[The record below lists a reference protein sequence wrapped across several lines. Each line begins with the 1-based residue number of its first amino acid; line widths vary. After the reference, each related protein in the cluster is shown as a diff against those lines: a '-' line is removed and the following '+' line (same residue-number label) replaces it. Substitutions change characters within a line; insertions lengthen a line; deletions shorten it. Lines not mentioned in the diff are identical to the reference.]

1 MVDKISG
8 MPFHSAVNRIP
19 LPRPQVLSSLGRRPE
34 VSAIFGDGEPFGHD
48 HLASDRWSGTIDL
61 EMIVR
66 TPLVFGEQQK
76 LEGDNGPTTVILPVR
91 KGKLFVPST
100 MVKGMISRAYEI
112 LTASRFRVFDAHDDA
127 LTYRGD
133 PASAASLIPLQVVSR
148 NDDGSLIVNLF
159 RGDTTVNGD
168 YEERGIVYPAM
179 YAAALQDA
187 AYGHAHLAPRMTL
200 DKVRQ
205 LTPHKK
211 TITCDMSLCLHGA
224 NGRGAKY
231 SYWQVTD
238 IYTEN
243 GQKIELFKID
253 PSVPVVDSLKKV
265 QGIVCRTTPDDKHSK
280 DLFSSK
286 HDERVFFDVDARGA
300 EQVVVAESV
309 SKAYEVVV
317 RSYEAERRR
326 EADQRLPHKL
336 RHTPNR
342 ATRALQSV
350 LLKVDSGA
358 GHHERFQ
365 LETGDLA
372 FAVVGNDAS
381 GASEVLEIVPIMV
394 GRHAYQRS
402 PRKLAK
408 EQRIL
413 PLSGLK
419 EASPAD
425 RLFGYVIQDPQ
436 QGATG
441 GNVAYRGR
449 ISFGTVDTSE
459 ATVRKDER
467 LFAPLLSAKLGSA
480 RRFLTDTKGGTPR
493 TGGEVLQRSDYYA
506 NGQYL
511 GAAAFPVHRKALKS
525 SGFPASATEL
535 PPVNGMDQTSQ
546 KTRLKVPAWVAS
558 GSVLRCQL
566 SFTNLLSVELAA
578 LLWVLNPTNLVPVV
592 ERDKDSDACGYLRM
606 GLGKPLGLGAIEVRL
621 GPGGV
626 RAKSGQDM
634 ADDYA
639 SLTSCVG
646 ESSGEWNKTLGD
658 FVQEETLLSMPWI
671 RALQRAAFGYSD
683 DYPVRYMTL
692 EENKVNN
699 KTDYR
704 TGEAKKGVG
713 LSPKD
718 LHSED
723 VQPLQILL

>member
-1 MVDKISG
+1 MVDRISG
-8 MPFHSAVNRIP
+8 KPFHSAVNRIP
-19 LPRPQVLSSLGRRPE
+19 LPRPRVLSSLGRRPE
-34 VSAIFGDGEPFGHD
+34 LSAIFGDTEPFGHD

-76 LEGDNGPTTVILPVR
+76 LDGDNGPTTVILPR
-91 KGKLFVPST
+91 RNGKLFVPPT

-127 LTYRGD
+127 LTYRSD

-168 YEERGIVYPAM
+168 YEERSTVYPAM

-200 DKVRQ
+200 DKVRK

-211 TITCDMSLCLHGA
+211 AIICDMSLCLHGA
-224 NGRGAKY
+224 DRRGAKY

-243 GQKIELFKID
+243 GQKIELFRID

-265 QGIVCRTTPDDKHSK
+265 QGIVCRTTPDDKQSK
-280 DLFSSK
+280 DLFPKK

-300 EQVVVAESV
+300 EQVVVSESV

-326 EADQRLPHKL
+326 EVDQRLPHKL

-342 ATRALQSV
+342 ATKTLQSV
-350 LLKVDSGA
+350 STKADSGSE
-358 GHHERFQ
+358 HRERFQ
-365 LETGDLA
+365 LDSGDLA
-372 FAVVGNDAS
+372 FAVVGDNAS

-402 PRKLAK
+402 PRQLAK

-413 PLSGLK
+413 PLSEKK

-425 RLFGYVIQDPQ
+425 RLFGYVIQDPR
-436 QGATG
+436 QGARG

-449 ISFGTVDTSE
+449 ISLGTVDTSE
-459 ATVRKDER
+459 AMVRKDER
-467 LFAPLLSAKLGSA
+467 LLAPLLGAKTGSA
-480 RRFLTDTKGGTPR
+480 RRFLTDTKGETPR
-493 TGGEVLQRSDYYA
+493 AQDGVLQRSDYYA

-511 GAAAFPVHRKALKS
+511 GAAAFPVHRNTLKS
-525 SGFPASATEL
+525 AGFPVSATEL
-535 PPVNGMDQTSQ
+535 PPVNGMDQTSH

-558 GSVLRCQL
+558 GSVLRCHF

-578 LLWVLNPTNLVPVV
+578 LLWVLDPANLVPGA
-592 ERDKDSDACGYLRM
+592 ERVKDPDACGFLRM
-606 GLGKPLGLGAIEVRL
+606 GMGKPLGLGAVEVRL

-626 RAKSGQDM
+626 RAKCGQEM

-639 SLTSCVG
+639 SLASCAG
-646 ESSGEWNKTLGD
+646 ESSVEWNKTLGD
-658 FVQEETLLSMPWI
+658 FVDEKMLLSMPWI

-704 TGEAKKGVG
+704 TGEPKEGAG
-713 LSPKD
+713 LSPAD
-718 LHSED
+718 LHGED
-723 VQPLQILL
+723 VQPLQIRL